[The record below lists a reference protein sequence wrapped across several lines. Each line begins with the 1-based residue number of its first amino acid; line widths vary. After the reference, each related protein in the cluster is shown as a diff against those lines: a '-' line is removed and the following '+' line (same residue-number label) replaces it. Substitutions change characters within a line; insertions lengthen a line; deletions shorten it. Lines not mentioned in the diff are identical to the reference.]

1 MYLQPSRRTM
11 IEASNFTFPRPRK
24 AESRATGKLVRCA
37 ELMARGFT
45 PSGHFHPPSLTN
57 FKSHKLLKKKS
68 LMANRRLR
76 LRAILPSASA
86 LDFSLIEPA
95 VYAR

>member
-1 MYLQPSRRTM
+1 M

-57 FKSHKLLKKKS
+57 FKSHKLLKKS
-68 LMANRRLR
+68 HLWLTGDSGSVLYYLVHRHW
-76 LRAILPSASA
+76 IFP
-86 LDFSLIEPA
+86 
-95 VYAR
+95 